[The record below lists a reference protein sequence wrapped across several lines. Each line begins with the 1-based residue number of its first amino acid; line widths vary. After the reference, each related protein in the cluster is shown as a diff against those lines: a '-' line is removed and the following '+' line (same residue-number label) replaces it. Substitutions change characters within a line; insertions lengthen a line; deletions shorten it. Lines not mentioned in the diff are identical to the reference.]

1 MKSFNKFLI
10 AAGIAASSLSFGSCV
25 GDLDLLPTDPR
36 DLTAAEFASDPEGY
50 MNKVLADVYLQFA
63 TYGAD
68 GSASVQGFDGGMSSF
83 QRAIFNLEE
92 VPTDEANWLPTSD
105 VDFATL
111 QYGYLAPSNKA
122 LLGTY
127 SRMTINIALCNDF
140 IQTVRNGYFNLNT
153 DALRAKA
160 DEYIRQCRVL
170 RGGCYF
176 YMLTLF
182 GNVPYADEST
192 PVGSVPPQL
201 SAAEVYNLV
210 VADLEAVSAEYGD
223 SQTPVYGFV
232 GKDVADALL
241 VKLYLNAEVF
251 TGKAEWAKCLSKAEG
266 LINRLK
272 GSGYQASGLANH
284 YHSLFAGN
292 NQQYAL
298 GGSNAVNENIWIIP
312 SSEATLKNY
321 SGATLLIEGFIASQ
335 GVQETLKEPSKED
348 YTVNGVLDQ
357 AAYNKAMAAYE
368 KKLEKA
374 KPWQLEVAYT
384 FAGKDYSFD
393 PDVKGWCIKDWYNVS
408 QSGWKCMTAREQFVN
423 KFAWNDA
430 ACSQSDDVRVKNWM
444 TSAFN
449 FSKTNG
455 VLDQDHFGDN
465 GYLPLKYTNYN
476 LDQNGEIILDTPV
489 GQDCANAD
497 YVVIRLA
504 EIYLSA
510 AEAILHGAGSSSDAL
525 RYVNLIRGRAGLA
538 SWSAADLTL
547 ETLQDERCRELY
559 TENCRRTDLIRYG
572 KWISGYTW
580 NWKGGVAEGANLPA
594 YCKLYPLPS
603 SIVTLAGYTQN
614 TGY

>member
-1 MKSFNKFLI
+1 MKSFNKFLV

-36 DLTAAEFASDPEGY
+36 ELTAAEFAQDPEGY
-50 MNKVLADVYLQFA
+50 MNAVLGDVYLQFA

-68 GSASVQGFDGGMSSF
+68 GDASVQGFDGGMSSF

-92 VPTDEANWLPTSD
+92 VPSDEANWLPTDD
-105 VDFATL
+105 VDFATM
-111 QYGYLAPSNKA
+111 QYGYISPSNKA
-122 LLGTY
+122 LFGTY
-127 SRMTINIALCNDF
+127 SRMTINISLCNDF
-140 IQTVRNGYFNLNT
+140 IQTVSNGYFNLDT

-160 DEYIRQCRVL
+160 EEYIRQCRIL

-176 YMLTLF
+176 YLLTLF

-192 PVGSVPPQL
+192 PTGSVPPQL
-201 SAAEVYNLV
+201 PRAEVFNRV
-210 VADLEAVSAEYGD
+210 VADLEAVSEEYGA

-241 VKLYLNAEVF
+241 CKLYLNAEVF
-251 TGKAEWAKCLSKAEG
+251 AGRAEWGKCLAKAEAI
-266 LINRLK
+266 INRLK
-272 GSGYQASGLANH
+272 GAGYQNSGLAEH
-284 YHSLFAGN
+284 YQSVFAGN

-298 GGSNAVNENIWIIP
+298 GGSNAVNENIWVIP
-312 SSEATLKNY
+312 SSEEHLKNY
-321 SGATLLIEGFIASQ
+321 SGSTLLIEGFIASQ
-335 GVQETLKEPSKED
+335 GVQETLKEPVRD
-348 YTVNGVLDQ
+348 NYADD
-357 AAYNKAMAAYE
+357 AAYKKAVADYQ

-374 KPWQLEVAYT
+374 EPWQLEVAYS
-384 FAGKDYSFD
+384 FAGKDYSFN
-393 PDVKGWCIKDWYNVS
+393 PNVKGWCIKDWYNVS
-408 QSGWKCMTAREQFVN
+408 QAGWKCMTAREQFVD
-423 KFAWNDA
+423 KFDWLDPECSVSNDT
-430 ACSQSDDVRVKNWM
+430 RVKSWM

-449 FSKTNG
+449 FSKTNS
-455 VLDQDHFGDN
+455 VLDQAHFGDN
-465 GYLPLKYTNYN
+465 GYLPIKYTNFN
-476 LDQNGEIILDTPV
+476 LDENGEVMPVGEGSPV

-497 YVVIRLA
+497 YAVIRLA

-510 AEAILHGAGSSSDAL
+510 AEAILHGAGSNADAL

-538 SWSAADLTL
+538 AWTAADLTL

-572 KWISGYTW
+572 KWLSGYTW
-580 NWKGGVAEGANLPA
+580 NWKAGVAEGANLPER
-594 YCKLYPLPS
+594 CLLYPLPA

>member
-1 MKSFNKFLI
+1 MKSYNKFLI
-10 AAGIAASSLSFGSCV
+10 AACIAASSLSLGSCV

-36 DLTAAEFASDPEGY
+36 DLTAADFAKDPEGY
-50 MNKVLADVYLQFA
+50 MNKVLGDVYLQFA

-68 GSASVQGFDGGMSSF
+68 GNASVQGFDGGMSSF

-127 SRMTINIALCNDF
+127 SRMTINISLCNDF
-140 IQTVRNGYFNLNT
+140 IQTVRNGYFNLDT
-153 DALRAKA
+153 DELRAKA
-160 DEYIRQCRVL
+160 EEYIRQCRVL

-176 YMLTLF
+176 YLLTLF

-192 PVGSVPPQL
+192 PTGSVPPQL
-201 SAAEVYNLV
+201 SRAEVFDRV
-210 VADLEAVSAEYGD
+210 VADLEAVSAEYGQ
-223 SQTPVYGFV
+223 SQTPFYGFV

-241 VKLYLNAEVF
+241 CKLYLNAEVF
-251 TGKAEWAKCLSKAEG
+251 AGHAEWAKCLEKAEAI
-266 LINRLK
+266 INRLK
-272 GSGYQASGLANH
+272 GAGYQNSGLAEH

-298 GGSNAVNENIWIIP
+298 GGSNPVNENIWIIP
-312 SSEATLKNY
+312 SSEKELKNY
-321 SGATLLIEGFIASQ
+321 SGSTLLIEGFIASQ
-335 GVQETLKEPSKED
+335 GVQQTLKEPVRED
-348 YTVNGVLDQ
+348 YETV
-357 AAYNKAMAAYE
+357 AAYNKALADYK

-374 KPWQLEVAYT
+374 EPWQLEVAYS
-384 FAGKDYSFD
+384 FAGKDYSFN
-393 PDVKGWCIKDWYNVS
+393 PKVKGQCINEWYNVA
-408 QSGWKCMTAREQFVN
+408 QSGWKCMTAREQFVD
-423 KFAWNDA
+423 KFDWLDADCSVSNDI
-430 ACSQSDDVRVKNWM
+430 RVKNWL

-449 FSKTNG
+449 FSKTND
-455 VLDQDHFGDN
+455 VLDQSHFGEN
-465 GYLPLKYTNYN
+465 GYLPLKYTNFN
-476 LDQNGEIILDTPV
+476 LDENGEIIPVGQGTPV

-510 AEAILHGAGSSSDAL
+510 AEAILHGAGSTGDAL
-525 RYVNLIRGRAGLA
+525 RYVNLIRGRAGL
-538 SWSAADLTL
+538 SVWTSADLTL

-580 NWKGGVAEGANLPA
+580 NWKNGVANGANLPDR
-594 YCKLYPLPS
+594 CKLYPLPS

-614 TGY
+614 PGY

>member
-1 MKSFNKFLI
+1 MKSFNKFLV

-36 DLTAAEFASDPEGY
+36 ELTAAEFAQDPEGY
-50 MNKVLADVYLQFA
+50 MNAVLGDVYLQFA

-68 GSASVQGFDGGMSSF
+68 GDASVQGFDGGMSSF

-92 VPTDEANWLPTSD
+92 VPSDEANWLPTDD
-105 VDFATL
+105 VDFATM
-111 QYGYLAPSNKA
+111 QYGYISPSNKA
-122 LLGTY
+122 LFGTY
-127 SRMTINIALCNDF
+127 SRMTINISLCNDF
-140 IQTVRNGYFNLNT
+140 IQTVRNGYFNLDT

-160 DEYIRQCRVL
+160 DEYIRQCRIL

-176 YMLTLF
+176 YLLTLF

-192 PVGSVPPQL
+192 PTGSVPPQL
-201 SAAEVYNLV
+201 PRAEVFNRV
-210 VADLEAVSAEYGD
+210 VADLEAVSEEYGA

-241 VKLYLNAEVF
+241 CKLYLNAEVF
-251 TGKAEWAKCLSKAEG
+251 AGRAEWGKCLAKAEAI
-266 LINRLK
+266 INRLK
-272 GSGYQASGLANH
+272 GAGYQNSGLAEH
-284 YHSLFAGN
+284 YQSVFAGN

-312 SSEATLKNY
+312 SSEEHLKNY
-321 SGATLLIEGFIASQ
+321 SGSTLLIQGFIASQ
-335 GVQETLKEPSKED
+335 GVQETLKEPVRDNYDDE
-348 YTVNGVLDQ
+348 
-357 AAYNKAMAAYE
+357 AAYKKAVADYK

-374 KPWQLEVAYT
+374 EPWQLEVAYS
-384 FAGKDYSFD
+384 FAGKDYSFN
-393 PDVKGWCIKDWYNVS
+393 PNVKGWCIKDWYNVS
-408 QSGWKCMTAREQFVN
+408 QAGWKCMTAREQFVD
-423 KFAWNDA
+423 KFDWLDPECSVSNDT
-430 ACSQSDDVRVKNWM
+430 RVKSWM

-449 FSKTNG
+449 FSKTNS
-455 VLDQDHFGDN
+455 VLDQAHFGNN
-465 GYLPLKYTNYN
+465 GYLPIKYTNFN
-476 LDQNGEIILDTPV
+476 LDENGEVMPV
-489 GQDCANAD
+489 GEGSPVGKDCANAD
-497 YVVIRLA
+497 YAVIRLA

-510 AEAILHGAGSSSDAL
+510 AEAILHGAGSNADAL

-538 SWSAADLTL
+538 AWTAADLTL

-572 KWISGYTW
+572 KWLSGYTW
-580 NWKGGVAEGANLPA
+580 NWKAGVAEGANLPER
-594 YCKLYPLPS
+594 CLLYPLPA

>member
-10 AAGIAASSLSFGSCV
+10 SAAIVASSMSLGSCV

-36 DLTAAEFASDPEGY
+36 ELTAAEFAKDPEGY
-50 MNKVLADVYLQFA
+50 MNKVLGDVYLQFA

-68 GSASVQGFDGGMSSF
+68 GNASVQGFDGGMSSF

-92 VPTDEANWLPTSD
+92 VPTDEANWLPTAD

-111 QYGYLAPSNKA
+111 QYGYLAASNKA

-127 SRMTINIALCNDF
+127 SRMTINISLCNDF
-140 IQTVRNGYFNLNT
+140 IQTVRNGYFNLGS
-153 DALRAKA
+153 DDLRAKA
-160 DEYIRQCRVL
+160 EEYIRQCRVL
-170 RGGCYF
+170 RGGCY
-176 YMLTLF
+176 YYLLTLF

-192 PVGSVPPQL
+192 PTGSVPPQL
-201 SAAEVYNLV
+201 SRAEVFNRV
-210 VADLEAVSAEYGD
+210 VADLEAVSEEYGA

-241 VKLYLNAEVF
+241 CKLYLNAEVF
-251 TGKAEWAKCLSKAEG
+251 AGRAEWSKCLSKAEAI
-266 LINRLK
+266 INRLK
-272 GSGYQASGLANH
+272 GAGYQNSGLAEH

-298 GGSNAVNENIWIIP
+298 GGSNAVNENIWVIP
-312 SSEATLKNY
+312 SSEEHLKNY
-321 SGATLLIEGFIASQ
+321 SGSTLLIEGFIVSQ
-335 GVQETLKEPSKED
+335 GVQETLKEPVRED
-348 YTVNGVLDQ
+348 YDDD
-357 AAYNKAMAAYE
+357 AAYKKALNEYN

-374 KPWQLEVAYT
+374 EPWQLEVAYT
-384 FAGKDYSFD
+384 FAGKDYSFN
-393 PDVKGWCIKDWYNVS
+393 PAVKGWCIKDWYNVS
-408 QSGWKCMTAREQFVN
+408 QSGWKCMTAREQFVD
-423 KFAWNDA
+423 KFDWLDDQCSVSNDI
-430 ACSQSDDVRVKNWM
+430 RVKSWM

-449 FSKTNG
+449 FSKTNAI
-455 VLDQDHFGDN
+455 LDQDHFGDN
-465 GYLPLKYTNYN
+465 GYLPIKYTNFN
-476 LDQNGEIILDTPV
+476 LDENGEVMPIGNGTPV

-510 AEAILHGAGSSSDAL
+510 AEAILHGAGSTADAL

-538 SWSAADLTL
+538 AWTAADLTL

-572 KWISGYTW
+572 KWLSGYTW
-580 NWKGGVAEGANLPA
+580 NWKGGVAEGANLPDR
-594 YCKLYPLPS
+594 CLLYPLPA

>member
-10 AAGIAASSLSFGSCV
+10 AVGIVASSMSFSSCV

-36 DLTAAEFASDPEGY
+36 DLTVADFASDPEGY
-50 MNKVLADVYLQFA
+50 MNSVLGDVYLQFA
-63 TYGAD
+63 TYGAN
-68 GSASVQGFDGGMSSF
+68 GNASVQGFDGGMSSF

-92 VPTDEANWLPTSD
+92 VPSDEANWLPTGD

-111 QYGYLAPSNKA
+111 QYGYIAPANKA

-127 SRMTINIALCNDF
+127 SRLTINITLCNDF
-140 IQTVRNGYFNLNT
+140 IQTVRNGYFNLNS
-153 DALRAKA
+153 DALRTKA
-160 DEYIRQCRVL
+160 DEYIRQCRIL

-176 YMLTLF
+176 YLLTLF

-192 PVGSVPPQL
+192 PTGSVPPQL
-201 SAAEVYNLV
+201 PAAEVYNRV
-210 VADLEAVSAEYGD
+210 VADLEAVSAEYGN
-223 SQTPVYGFV
+223 SNTPVYGFV

-251 TGKAEWAKCLSKAEG
+251 TGQAEWQKCLAKAESI
-266 LINRLK
+266 INRLK
-272 GSGYQASGLANH
+272 GAGYKQSGLADH

-312 SSEATLKNY
+312 SSESTLKNY
-321 SGATLLIEGFIASQ
+321 SGSTLLIEGFIASQ
-335 GVQETLKEPSKED
+335 GVQETLKEPVKDDFETEEAYDKALKD
-348 YTVNGVLDQ
+348 YN
-357 AAYNKAMAAYE
+357 

-374 KPWQLEVAYT
+374 KPWMLEVAYT
-384 FAGKDYSFD
+384 YAGKDYSFD
-393 PDVKGWCIKDWYNVS
+393 PDVKGWCNKDWYNVS
-408 QSGWKCMTAREQFVN
+408 HSGWKCMTAREQFVD
-423 KFAWNDA
+423 KFDWLDA
-430 ACSQSDDVRVKNWM
+430 DCSQSNDIRVKNWM

-449 FSKTNG
+449 FSKAND
-455 VLDQDHFGDN
+455 VLDQAHFGYN
-465 GYLPLKYTNYN
+465 GYLPLKYSNFN
-476 LDQNGEIILDTPV
+476 LDANGEVMIDTPK

-510 AEAILHGAGSSSDAL
+510 AEAILHGAGSTADAL
-525 RYVNLIRGRAGLA
+525 RYVNLVRGRAGL
-538 SWSAADLTL
+538 SEWVAADLTL

-580 NWKGGVAEGANLPA
+580 NWKGGVAEGANLPS

-614 TGY
+614 PGY